1 MRRSSKQSGKVRL
14 SKWAP
19 VLLLMTIQPEAWSS
33 TEARL
38 AKPIAEERV
47 VIRVMGTEER
57 VVQKMRGK
65 SKKEGIKRE
74 DKAEME
80 SGTGPK
86 GSR

>member
-14 SKWAP
+14 SKCAA
-19 VLLLMTIQPEAWSS
+19 VLLLMTIYPEAWSS
-33 TEARL
+33 TEARF

-57 VVQKMRGK
+57 AVQEMRGESEK
-65 SKKEGIKRE
+65 NGTKRE

-80 SGTGPK
+80 SGKGPK

>member
-1 MRRSSKQSGKVRL
+1 MRGCRKQL
-14 SKWAP
+14 WAA

-47 VIRVMGTEER
+47 VIRVMGTKEIAAQE
-57 VVQKMRGK
+57 VSGE
-65 SKKEGIKRE
+65 SKKNGTKRE

-80 SGTGPK
+80 SGKGPK
-86 GSR
+86 GRGCN

>member
-1 MRRSSKQSGKVRL
+1 MRGLRKFQ
-14 SKWAP
+14 WAA
-19 VLLLMTIQPEAWSS
+19 VLLLMTVQPEAWSS
-33 TEARL
+33 TETRF

-57 VVQKMRGK
+57 AVRKARGGLEEK
-65 SKKEGIKRE
+65 GTKRE

-80 SGTGPK
+80 SGKGPK

>member
-1 MRRSSKQSGKVRL
+1 MRGRRKQP
-14 SKWAP
+14 WAA

-33 TEARL
+33 TEARF

-47 VIRVMGTEER
+47 VIRVMSAEKGVAQKVGGESEKKGTE
-57 VVQKMRGK
+57 
-65 SKKEGIKRE
+65 RE

-80 SGTGPK
+80 SGKEPK

>member
-57 VVQKMRGK
+57 AVQKTSGEA
-65 SKKEGIKRE
+65 KKKGIKRE

-80 SGTGPK
+80 SGKEPK

>member
-14 SKWAP
+14 SKCAA
-19 VLLLMTIQPEAWSS
+19 VLLLMTVYPEAWSS
-33 TEARL
+33 TEARFD
-38 AKPIAEERV
+38 KPITEERV
-47 VIRVMGTEER
+47 VVRVMGTEER
-57 VVQKMRGK
+57 VVQKMRGEL
-65 SKKEGIKRE
+65 KKEGIKRE

>member
-14 SKWAP
+14 SKCAA
-19 VLLLMTIQPEAWSS
+19 VLLLMTIYPEAWSS
-33 TEARL
+33 TEARF

-47 VIRVMGTEER
+47 VIRVMDTEES
-57 VVQKMRGK
+57 VAQEMRGE
-65 SKKEGIKRE
+65 SDKKGTKRG

-80 SGTGPK
+80 SEKGSK